1 MSLSGRC
8 QSTVKSSSLVG
19 LPGDS
24 TGMEG
29 YMNLYAVIYYFL
41 YAPISGRIIKTEVL
55 SLICQTIYKM
65 HQKKVASYKTEKY
78 GSVFTNICFSNF
90 RIEPFLQC

>member
-8 QSTVKSSSLVG
+8 QSTAKSSSLVG
-19 LPGDS
+19 LPGDN

-41 YAPISGRIIKTEVL
+41 YAPILGRIIKTEVL

-65 HQKKVASYKTEKY
+65 YLKNVASYKMEKY
-78 GSVFTNICFSNF
+78 GNLQIYDTFFFSTL
-90 RIEPFLQC
+90 E